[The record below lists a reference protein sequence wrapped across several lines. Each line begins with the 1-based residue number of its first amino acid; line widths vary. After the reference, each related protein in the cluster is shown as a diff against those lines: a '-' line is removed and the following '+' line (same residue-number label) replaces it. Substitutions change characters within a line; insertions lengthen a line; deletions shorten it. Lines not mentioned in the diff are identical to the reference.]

1 MRTMDSKECGTVGKV
16 VVVPHT
22 KSCIRSSV
30 MRIIPEDL
38 TVVSID
44 TSGGLMGVLF
54 GDGHAGLY
62 WYRPSK
68 KGADLGLPSD
78 LFDYA

>member
-44 TSGGLMGVLF
+44 TSGCLWVFSLVTAMMACIGIVHQRRGQT
-54 GDGHAGLY
+54 
-62 WYRPSK
+62 
-68 KGADLGLPSD
+68 
-78 LFDYA
+78 